1 MNKNGGNQRW
11 KILDEKYREDH
22 VMYQDHLQHMNHII
36 TLLNVSLFFVTEL
49 VTKHGYYYTIISL
62 LLLGIVQVA
71 LVLPFGLMKTLKG
84 YCLFLVIELIALYF
98 FLSSVTY
105 WIVTNRV

>member
-1 MNKNGGNQRW
+1 MNKKGSGHWW
-11 KILDEKYREDH
+11 KKFDEKYREDH

-71 LVLPFGLMKTLKG
+71 LVLPFGLMRTLKA
-84 YCLFLVIELIALYF
+84 YCLFLSMLVHNVFEQ
-98 FLSSVTY
+98 
-105 WIVTNRV
+105 